1 MLDRANQAG
10 GIEFRG
16 AIQTAAYRYLA
27 FAVGTPVGYIDC
39 GTFDRCAVYG
49 GEGQDGPIIS
59 ETIDVATGSI
69 AFVID
74 PQLRRRGLGR
84 VMIIALFQR
93 PELGSVELFEAGV
106 ESANTA
112 SRRCLE
118 AVRFRVRSEE
128 PDCERMLYYRR
139 WRGDPGMDAQ

>member
-69 AFVID
+69 AFAVD
-74 PQLRRRGLGR
+74 PALRRRGVGR
-84 VMIIALFQR
+84 RMIAALLAR
-93 PELGSVELFEAGV
+93 PELALVTLFEAGV